1 MRRACA
7 RRSFSLWQGAVSDM
21 WSLHMSELQRG
32 QREKPREPGRVTP
45 KKPDFFVALLGK
57 EKIIPCVARLKL
69 GLFGL

>member
-1 MRRACA
+1 
-7 RRSFSLWQGAVSDM
+7 M